1 MKTNQLFL
9 ALLMTLSSASTFAQ
23 DVDIDGD
30 VTQTVNADNILNGAG
45 GVSSTAEQILA
56 SVRGD
61 VTVGGSVNQS
71 ITAKNITNLALGLR
85 SDATQLISS
94 IDSH

>member
-9 ALLMTLSSASTFAQ
+9 ALLMTLSSASTFAE
-23 DVDIDGD
+23 VDINGD
-30 VTQTVNADNILNGAG
+30 VTQSVDADNILNGAG